1 MERFF
6 SGLVP
11 NSKLEMS
18 GWFKVQV
25 NYKSRCRFLVVRN
38 WYSITPMNIASYLGW
53 SKLKALV
60 KQGWELRS
68 ESFHESFLN
77 SHVPVKQEQELH
89 ESWWELRSE
98 SFHESFLNSPVPLK
112 QEQELHK
119 SWLDIT
125 ARLQKLSVINSHE
138 NLNQFK
144 MFMFHAKTCQTNLYT
159 VTYTIST
166 TLGLVRS
173 YDTMSEK

>member
-89 ESWWELRSE
+89 ESWWELREFPWEFSQL
-98 SFHESFLNSPVPLK
+98 SCPSQTRTRVT
-112 QEQELHK
+112 QELTGYYRA
-119 SWLDIT
+119 IT
-125 ARLQKLSVINSHE
+125 KTQSLSSTLMKIWTSSKCSCFMPRHVRRTYIPLRIRFRLPW
-138 NLNQFK
+138 
-144 MFMFHAKTCQTNLYT
+144 AW
-159 VTYTIST
+159 
-166 TLGLVRS
+166 
-173 YDTMSEK
+173 

>member
-1 MERFF
+1 
-6 SGLVP
+6 
-11 NSKLEMS
+11 
-18 GWFKVQV
+18 
-25 NYKSRCRFLVVRN
+25 
-38 WYSITPMNIASYLGW
+38 
-53 SKLKALV
+53 
-60 KQGWELRS
+60 
-68 ESFHESFLN
+68 
-77 SHVPVKQEQELH
+77 
-89 ESWWELRSE
+89 LRSE
-98 SFHESFLNSPVPLK
+98 SFHESFLNSPVPVK

-144 MFMFHAKTCQTNLYT
+144 MFMFHAKTCQTYLYT

-166 TLGLVRS
+166 TLGLVKS